1 MTHNMTHSTT
11 PPSSPARATT
21 VLQAIARDIAGGI
34 IAVTHNTL
42 ALVGFAVI
50 LCAVLVLGRG
60 ENRNQFESQALGWL
74 QARQVLAAEPIDLLA
89 EHTPGLVLD
98 VSLQE
103 LPPEQKR
110 VADWLSKRYRIA
122 PDPMAHMVQAAF
134 ETSKTLKLDPHLV
147 LAVAAIESS
156 FNPFVQSGVGA
167 QGLMQ
172 VMSSVHEEKFERF
185 GGTSAAFD
193 PVTSIKV
200 GAVILREYVT
210 RAGSLEGGLK
220 MYVGATSFETEGGYG
235 QRVLQERVR
244 IAEVA
249 TGKRVP
255 LIASVT
261 PATPATP
268 AAQSPAAK
276 AAESAAVTI
285 KPAKVDAGELKAPEI
300 ATQI

>member
-1 MTHNMTHSTT
+1 MQSHSFF
-11 PPSSPARATT
+11 SLARSTART
-21 VLQAIARDIAGGI
+21 VAKDIGGGI

-50 LCAVLVLGRG
+50 LLSVLSLGRL
-60 ENRNQFESQALGWL
+60 ENRASLENQLFGWL
-74 QARQVLAAEPIDLLA
+74 QARRVVVEVPLDKLEPHI
-89 EHTPGLVLD
+89 PGLVVE
-98 VSLQE
+98 VSLNE
-103 LPPEQKR
+103 LPPEQMR

-122 PDPMAHMVQAAF
+122 PDPMAHMVKAAF
-134 ETSKTLKLDPHLV
+134 DTARALKLDPHLV

-172 VMSSVHEEKFERF
+172 VMSDVHEEKFERF

-210 RAGSLEGGLK
+210 RAGTVEGGLK

-235 QRVLQERVR
+235 HKVLVERSR

-249 TGKRVP
+249 SGKRVP
-255 LIASVT
+255 AITFAV
-261 PATPATP
+261 
-268 AAQSPAAK
+268 SPAATAPLQK
-276 AAESAAVTI
+276 ASAQPVADGVKPDSIEIKLPAAAEPV
-285 KPAKVDAGELKAPEI
+285 PAKVEQLA
-300 ATQI
+300 QI

>member
-1 MTHNMTHSTT
+1 MQSHAFFSLARST
-11 PPSSPARATT
+11 ART
-21 VLQAIARDIAGGI
+21 VAKDIGGGI

-50 LCAVLVLGRG
+50 LLSVLSFGRL
-60 ENRNQFESQALGWL
+60 ENRASLENQLFGWL
-74 QARQVLAAEPIDLLA
+74 QARRVVVEVPLDKLEP
-89 EHTPGLVLD
+89 HVPGLVVE
-98 VSLQE
+98 VSLNE
-103 LPPEQKR
+103 LPPEQMR

-122 PDPMAHMVQAAF
+122 PDPMAHMVKAAF
-134 ETSKTLKLDPHLV
+134 DTAQALKLDPHLV

-156 FNPFVQSGVGA
+156 FNPFVQSGMGA

-172 VMSSVHEEKFERF
+172 VMSDVHEEKFERF

-210 RAGSLEGGLK
+210 RAGTVEGGLK

-235 QRVLQERVR
+235 SRVLVERSR

-249 TGKRVP
+249 SGKRVAPTVTAAVNQAATAP
-255 LIASVT
+255 LPLQKAS
-261 PATPATP
+261 AQP
-268 AAQSPAAK
+268 AADTVKPVST
-276 AAESAAVTI
+276 EI
-285 KPAKVDAGELKAPEI
+285 KPAVPAEPVPAKVEQLA
-300 ATQI
+300 QV